1 MDSTTIC
8 NLALSKIGDQMI
20 MSLDDPSIEARF
32 CKLHYAPT
40 LASLLRMHDWNWAVG
55 MTQLA
60 QLSTPPP
67 FDWDYSYQLP
77 SDFARILTLNAF
89 QANEPYC
96 NFDIIGDKLLTD
108 ESTAYITYVK
118 SAVDPNL
125 FDPMFV
131 ELLSLAI
138 AAKLAKPLGGSM
150 DIKQRLEQDFK
161 QMLGEARRID
171 AQDSY
176 PRRKPMW
183 LNSDLVQSRY
193 NGIY

>member
-8 NLALSKIGDQMI
+8 NLALAKIGDQMI
-20 MSLDDPSIEARF
+20 MSMDDPTVEARF
-32 CKLHYAPT
+32 CKLFYAPS
-40 LASLLRMHDWNWAVG
+40 LAALLRSHDWNWAVG
-55 MTQLA
+55 MTQLSA
-60 QLSTPPP
+60 LATPPA

-89 QANEPYC
+89 QSNEPFCDYE
-96 NFDIIGDKLLTD
+96 IIGDKLMTD
-108 ESTAYITYVK
+108 EASAFITYVK
-118 SAVDPNL
+118 NVVDPNL

-131 ELLSLAI
+131 ELLALSI

-176 PRRKPMW
+176 PRRKPLW

>member
-1 MDSTTIC
+1 
-8 NLALSKIGDQMI
+8 
-20 MSLDDPSIEARF
+20 
-32 CKLHYAPT
+32 
-40 LASLLRMHDWNWAVG
+40 

-60 QLSTPPP
+60 RLSTPPP
-67 FDWDYSYQLP
+67 FDWEYSYQLP
-77 SDFARILTLNAF
+77 SDFARIQTLNSF

-96 NFDIIGDKLLTD
+96 NFDIIGDKLMTD
-108 ESTAYITYVK
+108 ESSASITYIK

-131 ELLSLAI
+131 ELLALSI

-150 DIKQRLEQDFK
+150 DIKQRLEQDLK

>member
-32 CKLHYAPT
+32 CKLHYSTT

-96 NFDIIGDKLLTD
+96 NFDIIGDKLMTD
-108 ESTAYITYVK
+108 ESSASITYVK